1 VSVGLPA
8 GRTPP
13 SADEAAEEAEEAEE
27 AEKTEKTEKTEKA
40 EKATA
45 RRPGQAPGAAA
56 RERNRG

>member
-1 VSVGLPA
+1 MSVGLPA

-13 SADEAAEEAEEAEE
+13 SADEAAEKA
-27 AEKTEKTEKTEKA
+27 EKTEKA